1 MLARALLLIA
11 LVLPLPALAQ
21 VRWLEG
27 THFITLP
34 VPQTAETRAGR
45 IEVAEVFSYGCI
57 HCFRGKEEIAKLQA
71 ALPPDAYMTYVHA
84 SFLPSEA
91 WPMYQR
97 AWYTAQALGIGMANH
112 ERMFDAVWKTG
123 EVPLL
128 DGPKGGVRKP
138 LPTIEEAARFYAKVG
153 KVKEADFLKRAKS
166 PEIDAA
172 VKRAD
177 SLVAS
182 WRIPGTPSLVV
193 NGRYLVNNDSVS
205 SWNDIRTLVLYL
217 VDQERQR
224 MVRQK
229 K

>member
-1 MLARALLLIA
+1 MALHEKMFAAVWETREVALLD
-11 LVLPLPALAQ
+11 
-21 VRWLEG
+21 
-27 THFITLP
+27 T
-34 VPQTAETRAGR
+34 
-45 IEVAEVFSYGCI
+45 S
-57 HCFRGKEEIAKLQA
+57 
-71 ALPPDAYMTYVHA
+71 
-84 SFLPSEA
+84 
-91 WPMYQR
+91 
-97 AWYTAQALGIGMANH
+97 
-112 ERMFDAVWKTG
+112 
-123 EVPLL
+123 
-128 DGPKGGVRKP
+128 GGVRKP